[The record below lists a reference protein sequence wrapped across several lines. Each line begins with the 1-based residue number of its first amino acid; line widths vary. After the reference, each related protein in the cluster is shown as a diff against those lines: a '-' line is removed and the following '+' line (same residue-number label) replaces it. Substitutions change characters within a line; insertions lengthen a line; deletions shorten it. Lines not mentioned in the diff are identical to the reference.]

1 MPDKAKTRLMEFLS
15 DNRGHYKEIRSK
27 LEDPDRVLRLL
38 NDIYRWMEPVL
49 SVDQKSQPHEAMF
62 AIGATKAG
70 IEVVFEEI
78 AFYQD
83 YQEKQGQLAH
93 MTELSNDGGGEN
105 QVMEHTADHD
115 VTISA
120 VAT

>member
-70 IEVVFEEI
+70 IEVVLKRLHFTRI
-78 AFYQD
+78 T
-83 YQEKQGQLAH
+83 KKNKGN
-93 MTELSNDGGGEN
+93 SP
-105 QVMEHTADHD
+105 
-115 VTISA
+115 I
-120 VAT
+120 